1 MARRTALTE
10 SVEAAR
16 QTYYIKTDSYG
27 CDVEATS
34 FDDAAKQADEG
45 FESAAH
51 MIKDYEEMGGYCYI
65 RNEETYESVG
75 RIIQ

>member
-1 MARRTALTE
+1 MRHANPNPEALTM
-10 SVEAAR
+10 AT

-51 MIKDYEEMGGYCYI
+51 MVAEYEAMGGYCYI